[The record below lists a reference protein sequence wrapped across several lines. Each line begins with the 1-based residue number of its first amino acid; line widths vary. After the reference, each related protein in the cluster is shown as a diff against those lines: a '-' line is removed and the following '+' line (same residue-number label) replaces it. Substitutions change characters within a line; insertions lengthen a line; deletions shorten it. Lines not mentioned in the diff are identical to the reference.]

1 MNLFSTF
8 ETIKGNVKFQL
19 IESWSIDDKSNDFDI
34 QMIFDVTAVC
44 KLIYRL

>member
-19 IESWSIDDKSNDFDI
+19 IESWSTNDFDI
-34 QMIFDVTAVC
+34 QIIFDVSM
-44 KLIYRL
+44 

>member
-34 QMIFDVTAVC
+34 QIIFDVSM
-44 KLIYRL
+44 